1 MLRSIRPHPCPEQS
15 YPHEGRHLLNGCV
28 YSSAELCKSDRMEA
42 AMNSAWGERGRLFER
57 EDRVSRSFQEK
68 EAFEVEATACAKE
81 WRHEIL
87 RKESFGWG
95 WTEDSWGSHR
105 DKEQFGN
112 QIFVIAFV
120 SFLPVLQED
129 RGGISIFIASHLT
142 PAWDCV
148 LCSNPCSKDHSAQ

>member
-1 MLRSIRPHPCPEQS
+1 
-15 YPHEGRHLLNGCV
+15 
-28 YSSAELCKSDRMEA
+28 
-42 AMNSAWGERGRLFER
+42 MNSAWGERGRLFEL
-57 EDRVSRSFQEK
+57 EDSVSRSFQ
-68 EAFEVEATACAKE
+68 ASEVEATACAKE

-120 SFLPVLQED
+120 SLLPVLQED
-129 RGGISIFIASHLT
+129 RGGSSIFIASHLT

-148 LCSNPCSKDHSAQ
+148 LCSNRCSKDHSAQ